1 MRGIAISAGRWRHVA
16 MDLSVS
22 ESLLPTIQLSI
33 TPVILITGLGSLL
46 LTMTNR
52 MGRVVD
58 RTRILAG
65 QARAAGGPER
75 DHLEGQLKIMYRRA
89 KIVRLAVTL
98 GAASMFC
105 SGLLVISIFA
115 ATVLGSNL
123 AALILGLF
131 VAGIVL
137 LLGALAAFLRDIFLS
152 LNALGLEVERALD
165 HPPVS

>member
-1 MRGIAISAGRWRHVA
+1 MEIA
-16 MDLSVS
+16 VS

-65 QARAAGGPER
+65 QAQAAAGRER
-75 DHLEGQLKIMYRRA
+75 VHIEGQLKIMYRRA

-105 SGLLVISIFA
+105 SGLLVVAIFGNAVFGTNIA
-115 ATVLGSNL
+115 AG
-123 AALILGLF
+123 ILGLF
-131 VAGIVL
+131 VMSILL
-137 LLGALAAFLRDIFLS
+137 LLGALGAFLRDIFLS

-165 HPPVS
+165 HPPIG

>member
-1 MRGIAISAGRWRHVA
+1 ME
-16 MDLSVS
+16 LSVT

-52 MGRVVD
+52 MGRIVD

-65 QARAAGGPER
+65 QSRAATDAER
-75 DHLEGQLKIMYRRA
+75 AHVDSQLRILYRRA
-89 KIVRLAVTL
+89 KIIRLAVTL

-105 SGLLVISIFA
+105 SGLLVVAIFA
-115 ATVLGSNL
+115 NAVLGTHL
-123 AALILGLF
+123 AGMILGLF
-131 VAGIVL
+131 IMSIGL
-137 LLGALAAFLRDIFLS
+137 LLGALGAFLRDIFLS

-165 HPPVS
+165 HPPVK

>member
-1 MRGIAISAGRWRHVA
+1 MWRGGG
-16 MDLSVS
+16 MELSVS

-65 QARAAGGPER
+65 QARAAGVADRGHIET
-75 DHLEGQLKIMYRRA
+75 QLRIMYRRA

-105 SGLLVISIFA
+105 SGLLVIAIFGNA
-115 ATVLGSNL
+115 VLGVNL
-123 AALILGLF
+123 ATGILGLC
-131 VAGIVL
+131 VTSIVL
-137 LLGALAAFLRDIFLS
+137 LLGALGAFLRDIFLS
-152 LNALGLEVERALD
+152 LNALGLEVERALE
-165 HPPVS
+165 HPPAG

>member
-1 MRGIAISAGRWRHVA
+1 MEIA
-16 MDLSVS
+16 VS

-65 QARAAGGPER
+65 QARAAVGKER
-75 DHLEGQLKIMYRRA
+75 DHIEGQLRILYRRA

-105 SGLLVISIFA
+105 SGLLVVAIFGNA
-115 ATVLGSNL
+115 VLGANIASG
-123 AALILGLF
+123 ILGLF
-131 VAGIVL
+131 VMSILL
-137 LLGALAAFLRDIFLS
+137 LLGALGAFLRDIFLS

-165 HPPVS
+165 HQPLS